1 MLLNQLDRNPNSRD
15 LCRKTII
22 LHEKTYLKI
31 YEGDAKNY
39 HSMYI
44 FSLL

>member
-1 MLLNQLDRNPNSRD
+1 MLLNQLDQNPNLRYI
-15 LCRKTII
+15 CRKTII
-22 LHEKTYLKI
+22 LHEKTNLKI